1 MQRYW
6 EGVWSVINITF
17 LPVKQSIS
25 QPAGSIMGT
34 VLSLLEYQLFRS
46 TRKQEMGSHLWKIP
60 WVTLLAIDGHVALGN
75 PLNLTCLDF
84 LLKIT
89 ISNDFVRIPWD
100 SVCKAICNIAYY
112 STLKYI
118 LAVRFDMYTSGRLNF
133 YTQLVILYTINCSFD

>member
-1 MQRYW
+1 
-6 EGVWSVINITF
+6 
-17 LPVKQSIS
+17 
-25 QPAGSIMGT
+25 MGT

-89 ISNDFVRIPWD
+89 ISNDFVRIP
-100 SVCKAICNIAYY
+100 
-112 STLKYI
+112 
-118 LAVRFDMYTSGRLNF
+118 
-133 YTQLVILYTINCSFD
+133 